1 VLNAIMRVPADKLP
15 QYVGS
20 EIENAGYLIAQVTS
34 VKLDAAGSAEQRD
47 AQARVLMQQAA
58 AADEMVYAEGL
69 KARHNVKVLK
79 PEFQRPVGSA
89 ANATASAPGAQSQ
102 APAPK

>member
-1 VLNAIMRVPADKLP
+1 
-15 QYVGS
+15 
-20 EIENAGYLIAQVTS
+20 
-34 VKLDAAGSAEQRD
+34 
-47 AQARVLMQQAA
+47 MQQAA

>member
-20 EIENAGYLIAQVTS
+20 EIENAGFLIAQVTS
-34 VKLDAAGSAEQRD
+34 VKLDDAGSADQRD

-58 AADEMVYAEGL
+58 AADEIVYAEGL
-69 KARHNVKVLK
+69 KARHNVKILK
-79 PEFQRPVGSA
+79 PEFMRPVGNGA
-89 ANATASAPGAQSQ
+89 GATASSAGAQSQ